1 MVFKVFPR
9 DGKVI
14 HGIID
19 SKILFHRE
27 DGKVSWGPLE
37 GILYCLL
44 RSREQNKGKA
54 SGRPDGTPSGGMER
68 QLDNLARMLKAR
80 IIES

>member
-19 SKILFHRE
+19 SKTLFHGE
-27 DGKVSWGPLE
+27 NGKVSWGPLE
-37 GILYCLL
+37 EILYCLL

-54 SGRPDGTPSGGMER
+54 YGRPDLTPSGGMER
-68 QLDNLARMLKAR
+68 QLDNLARMLQAR

>member
-1 MVFKVFPR
+1 M

-19 SKILFHRE
+19 NKILFHRE
-27 DGKVSWGPLE
+27 NGKVSWGPLE
-37 GILYCLL
+37 GLLYYLL

-54 SGRPDGTPSGGMER
+54 YGRPDLTPSGGIER
-68 QLDNLARMLKAR
+68 QLDNLARMLRAR